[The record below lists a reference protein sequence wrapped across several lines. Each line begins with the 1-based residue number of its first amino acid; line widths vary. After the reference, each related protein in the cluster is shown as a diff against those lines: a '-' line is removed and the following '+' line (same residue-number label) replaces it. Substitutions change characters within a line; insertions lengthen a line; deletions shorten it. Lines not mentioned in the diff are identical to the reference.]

1 MYLTIT
7 MHGHRNTSYCTVYF
21 LSPGNNIYGI
31 DIRTKL
37 KELSSSQQREK
48 YILMERI
55 QPPAIPGVI
64 WWRGKDNQIANHPVV
79 NELGIYGAYV
89 R

>member
-1 MYLTIT
+1 MYLA
-7 MHGHRNTSYCTVYF
+7 MHGHSNTSYCTVYF

-37 KELSSSQQREK
+37 TELSSSQQREE

-64 WWRGKDNQIANHPVV
+64 WWRGKDNQIDDQLVL